1 MRSGGSQGNY
11 RLPALPPTKAEAS
24 RPRYTI
30 HVDPDMVQY
39 WDDEDEDEFP
49 LKDDPF
55 FMCYEGEQ
63 QEEMGTGH
71 YLATLLLFAI
81 PVVGLIMMIYWSLCG
96 SKWEERQAGHCLHD
110 QAAGGGPGHSGPAD
124 CGAQCDRWPFLH
136 AHPAWRHGLLKGGK
150 HSESKRDYPQSEWCW
165 LAAGFHRIHLG
176 AD

>member
-1 MRSGGSQGNY
+1 MELHICKQCGLVAPKGTTVCPRCG
-11 RLPALPPTKAEAS
+11 RALPPAKAEAS

-39 WDDEDEDEFP
+39 WDDEDEDAFP

-55 FMCYEGEQ
+55 FMWYGGEQ

-96 SKWEERQAGHCLHD
+96 SKWKKAKSWPL
-110 QAAGGGPGHSGPAD
+110 PA
-124 CGAQCDRWPFLH
+124 
-136 AHPAWRHGLLKGGK
+136 
-150 HSESKRDYPQSEWCW
+150 
-165 LAAGFHRIHLG
+165 
-176 AD
+176 

>member
-1 MRSGGSQGNY
+1 MELHICKQCGLVAPKGTTVCPRCG
-11 RLPALPPTKAEAS
+11 RALPPTKAEAS

-49 LKDDPF
+49 LKEDPF
-55 FMCYEGEQ
+55 FMWYGGEQ

-96 SKWEERQAGHCLHD
+96 S
-110 QAAGGGPGHSGPAD
+110 
-124 CGAQCDRWPFLH
+124 
-136 AHPAWRHGLLKGGK
+136 
-150 HSESKRDYPQSEWCW
+150 
-165 LAAGFHRIHLG
+165 
-176 AD
+176 

>member
-1 MRSGGSQGNY
+1 MELHICKQCGLVAPKGTTVCPRCGC
-11 RLPALPPTKAEAS
+11 ALPPTKAEAS

-96 SKWEERQAGHCLHD
+96 SKWEERQKLATACMIKRLVGDLVILALLI
-110 QAAGGGPGHSGPAD
+110 AAHSVIVGLSYMPILLGGMG
-124 CGAQCDRWPFLH
+124 
-136 AHPAWRHGLLKGGK
+136 
-150 HSESKRDYPQSEWCW
+150 Y
-165 LAAGFHRIHLG
+165 
-176 AD
+176 

>member
-1 MRSGGSQGNY
+1 MELHICKQCGLVAPKGTTVCPRCG
-11 RLPALPPTKAEAS
+11 RALPPTKAEAS

-55 FMCYEGEQ
+55 FMCYGGEQ

-81 PVVGLIMMIYWSLCG
+81 PVVRSEERRV
-96 SKWEERQAGHCLHD
+96 WEERQKLATACMIKRLVGDLVILALLI
-110 QAAGGGPGHSGPAD
+110 AAHSVIVGLSYMPILLGGMG
-124 CGAQCDRWPFLH
+124 
-136 AHPAWRHGLLKGGK
+136 
-150 HSESKRDYPQSEWCW
+150 Y
-165 LAAGFHRIHLG
+165 
-176 AD
+176 